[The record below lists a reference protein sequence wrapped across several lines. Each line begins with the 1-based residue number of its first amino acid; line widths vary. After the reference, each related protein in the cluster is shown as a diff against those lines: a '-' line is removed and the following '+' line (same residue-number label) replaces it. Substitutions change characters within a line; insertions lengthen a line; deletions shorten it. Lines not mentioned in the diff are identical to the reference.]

1 MSVKPAPTALPPA
14 AEFAESAESSKA
26 VKSKTRRRFI
36 LSALGLG
43 GALVVGWG
51 VLPVRQRLHAR
62 HGLPLSNGEVA
73 LNGWVKIAPDGKIT
87 VAMPRCE
94 MGQGIYTALPM
105 LVAEEMD
112 VALSQVNIVQAP
124 LDKIYGNV
132 AMLPDGLPFHVDDQG
147 SLKSSA
153 RWLTAKLAREL
164 GLQITGGSSSVKDA
178 WGPMREAG
186 AAARAVLLAV
196 AAKQWGVTVQ
206 ECSTRLGVVSHAS
219 GKQASYGE
227 LAAKARGQSLRP
239 DQIVLKDP
247 KNFTLIGQ
255 PQPRRD
261 SRIKVNGQA
270 DFGLDARPQ
279 GLLYAAIVMSPTV
292 GGTLKSFDAAK
303 VLTMPGVRTVVDLS
317 PTLLPLGETAAVA
330 VVARSYYE
338 AKQALA
344 ALPIQ
349 WHSGPNARL
358 DSAAVFAQ
366 LAQQLD
372 TEAGYTYFAQGDNA
386 ALQAPLAGNH
396 TLLKAQYQAP
406 FLAHA
411 TMEPMNCTAQIANGR
426 VNLWAATQVQSLAAA
441 AAAEVAQV
449 SLEQVDLTV
458 TYLGGGF
465 GRRLELDMIRQAVA
479 IARELKGVPVQ
490 LIWSREQDMSHDA
503 YRPAAMARFQALL
516 DAKGQVLAYDNKS
529 SSGSVTHQVMQRDFG
544 LSGAGP
550 DKTTAEGEFDMAYE
564 FPNQKIAHVI
574 VPTPV
579 TLGYWRSVG
588 HSHNAFFKEC
598 FIDELAHAS
607 AQDPVQFRLSW
618 LKNHPRHQAVL
629 QAAVASAKAAGT
641 VPAGRAHGVALHQSF
656 GTIVAQVAEVSVEGN
671 EIRVHKVWCALDC
684 GIAVNP
690 NIIAQQVESS
700 VVFGLSAALYGDI
713 TLKNGQVQQTNFHDY
728 PVLRM
733 NQTPQVETFII
744 KSAEPPEGMGEPALP
759 PLAPAVANAL
769 FALTGKRLRSLP
781 LKLA

>member
-1 MSVKPAPTALPPA
+1 MSAKLAKPA
-14 AEFAESAESSKA
+14 
-26 VKSKTRRRFI
+26 KSKTRRRFI

-43 GALVVGWG
+43 GALIVGWG
-51 VLPVRQRLHAR
+51 VLPARQRLHAQ
-62 HGLPLSNGEVA
+62 HGLPLANGEIA
-73 LNGWVKIAPDGKIT
+73 LNGWVKIGADGKVT
-87 VAMPRCE
+87 VAIPRCE
-94 MGQGIYTALPM
+94 MGQGVYTALPM
-105 LVAEEMD
+105 LVAEELD
-112 VALSQVNIVQAP
+112 VALAQVNIEQAP

-147 SLKSSA
+147 SLKHSA
-153 RWLTAKLAREL
+153 RWLTAKVAREL

-196 AAKQWGVTVQ
+196 AAKQWGVPVQ
-206 ECSTRLGVVSHAS
+206 ECATRLGVVSHAN
-219 GKQASYGE
+219 GKQASYAE
-227 LAAKARGQSLRP
+227 LAAKAQGQSLRP

-261 SRIKVNGQA
+261 SQIKVNGRA
-270 DFGLDARPQ
+270 GFGIDARPQ

-292 GGTLKSFDAAK
+292 GGKLKSFDAAK
-303 VLTMPGVRTVVDLS
+303 VRSMPGVREVLDLS
-317 PTLLPLGETAAVA
+317 PILLPLGEAAAVA
-330 VVARSYYE
+330 VVARSYFE

-344 ALPIQ
+344 ALPIEWQ
-349 WHSGPNARL
+349 AGTNATL

-372 TEAGYTYFAQGDNA
+372 SEAGFTYYQQGDNA

-396 TLLKAQYQAP
+396 KLLKAQYQAP

-411 TMEPMNCTAQIANGR
+411 TMEPMNCAAQLANGR
-426 VNLWAATQVQSLAAA
+426 LAVWAPTQVQSVAAA
-441 AAAEVAQV
+441 AAAQVAQV
-449 SLEQVDLTV
+449 CLDQVDLTV

-465 GRRLELDMIRQAVA
+465 GRRLELDVIRQAVA

-490 LIWSREQDMSHDA
+490 LIWSREQDMTHDA
-503 YRPAAMARFQALL
+503 YRPAALARFQAVL

-529 SSGSVTHQVMQRDFG
+529 ASGSVTHQVMQRGFG
-544 LSGAGP
+544 LPGSGP
-550 DKTTAEGEFDMAYE
+550 DKTTAEGEYDMAYE

-579 TLGYWRSVG
+579 TLGFWRSVG
-588 HSHNAFFKEC
+588 HSHNAFFKES

-607 AQDPVQFRLSW
+607 GQDPVQFRLNW
-618 LKNHPRHQAVL
+618 LKNHPRQRAVL
-629 QAAVASAKAAGT
+629 QAAVAAASAAGA

-656 GTIVAQVAEVSVEGN
+656 GTIVAQVAQVSKEGS
-671 EIRVHKVWCALDC
+671 EIRVHKVWCAVDC

-713 TLKNGQVQQTNFHDY
+713 TLKNGQVQQSNFHDY

-733 NQTPQVETFII
+733 NQVPQVETII
-744 KSAEPPEGMGEPALP
+744 VKSSEPPEGMGEPALP
-759 PLAPAVANAL
+759 PIAPAVANAL
-769 FALTGKRLRSLP
+769 FALTGQRLRSLP